1 VGALGPRQTAF
12 NAGHAP
18 AKWRCRWKRASAI
31 FVKED
36 RAEHIMSK
44 AETTGLSA
52 SLLEARRTGRT
63 VAVDQP
69 PADEAAAYP
78 IQHEVSRGLGE
89 IGGWKVGATGP
100 EGPPNAA
107 PLPASAILGSPAR
120 LDPAIFTDRLVESEI
135 AFRISHDLPPRDAAY
150 SATEILAAIG
160 SCHPVIEVVQYRISD
175 HANAHPLTK
184 LADNIGHGAL
194 ILGAEVPSW
203 REIDF
208 ATLAVE
214 QQIGGGVPMMRV
226 GNPAGDMT
234 RLIIWLANQGAVWA
248 GGLRAGQ
255 IVTCGSWTGAV
266 AAQADASVMTR
277 FNGLEPVQVSFTV

>member
-18 AKWRCRWKRASAI
+18 AKWRCRWNRASAI

-36 RAEHIMSK
+36 RAEHIMSTV
-44 AETTGLSA
+44 ETTGLSA
-52 SLLEARRTGRT
+52 KLLEARRTGHSI
-63 VAVDQP
+63 AVGEP
-69 PADEAAAYP
+69 PADEAAAYA
-78 IQHEVSRGLGE
+78 IQHEVARGVGE

-100 EGPPNAA
+100 DGPPNAA
-107 PLPASAILGSPAR
+107 PLPASGILPSPAR
-120 LDPAIFTDRLVESEI
+120 LDPAIYTDRLVESEI
-135 AFRISHDLPPRDAAY
+135 AFRLAGDLPKRNSAY
-150 SATEILAAIG
+150 SANEILEAIG
-160 SCHPVIEVVQYRISD
+160 SCHPVIEVVQYRIAD
-175 HANAHPLTK
+175 HANAHALTK

-194 ILGAEVPSW
+194 IVGAEVHSW

-226 GNPAGDMT
+226 GNPAGDMI
-234 RLIIWLANQGAVWA
+234 RLIVWLANQGAVWA
-248 GGLRAGQ
+248 GGLEAGQ
-255 IVTCGSWTGAV
+255 IITCGSWTGAV
-266 AAQADASVMTR
+266 AAPADASVMTR